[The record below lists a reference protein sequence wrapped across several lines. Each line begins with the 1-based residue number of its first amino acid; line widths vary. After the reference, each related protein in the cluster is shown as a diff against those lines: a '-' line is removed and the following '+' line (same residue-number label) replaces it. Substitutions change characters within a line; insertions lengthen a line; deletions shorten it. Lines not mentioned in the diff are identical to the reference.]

1 MPSHFRVFA
10 AVLSCAILGAAPS
23 AFSQASSSA
32 TIPVTTTVTVLGP
45 KFTPAPP
52 IPKQDVSA
60 YSAKERLNVTK
71 WVPAQGQSGA
81 LQLAVVI
88 DNDASQLG
96 VATQLNDIKDFISL
110 QSPNT
115 AIGLFYAMYGT
126 VEVAAPFSTNRAAL
140 TKALRPPLGLA
151 NGASPSIYL
160 SHSDLVNHHWPSAAA
175 RREVLLI
182 SNGVDQ
188 LDRGPQ
194 SPYVQAAVEDVQ
206 KAGVVVHTI
215 YTGGSIRFGA
225 SLHGQY
231 AQANLEELTEGSGGY
246 GFFQGITA
254 PVSFAPYLNQ
264 LNTVLHNQYLL
275 TVAMPQTEK
284 EIEKGKA
291 ERRALEVRLEERN
304 LEIKYPKQVLV
315 PGTPK

>member
-1 MPSHFRVFA
+1 
-10 AVLSCAILGAAPS
+10 
-23 AFSQASSSA
+23 
-32 TIPVTTTVTVLGP
+32 
-45 KFTPAPP
+45 
-52 IPKQDVSA
+52 
-60 YSAKERLNVTK
+60 
-71 WVPAQGQSGA
+71 
-81 LQLAVVI
+81 
-88 DNDASQLG
+88 
-96 VATQLNDIKDFISL
+96 
-110 QSPNT
+110 
-115 AIGLFYAMYGT
+115 
-126 VEVAAPFSTNRAAL
+126 
-140 TKALRPPLGLA
+140 LGLTS
-151 NGASPSIYL
+151 GESPSIYL
-160 SHSDLVNHHWPSAAA
+160 SLSDLVKKHWPSGAA

-206 KAGVVVHTI
+206 NAGVVVHTI

-275 TVAMPQTEK
+275 TVAMPRTEK
-284 EIEKGKA
+284 ESEKGKA

-315 PGTPK
+315 PGAPK